1 MKTNLLASAAVLG
14 LLCTGGASVGETAAK
29 GSPSSCP
36 SGALSEARLAKGAQ
50 AHDPNSVTAVQAAA
64 LDADLRQRL
73 AKLGQPDG
81 VQPLAPNSIR
91 VDVRVHVITK
101 NDGTGGVTSNMII
114 RQINTLN
121 RGYSGQSNPA
131 HAARTPFWFVLKS
144 IDHTAN
150 SDWYNWSY
158 PGRDRHDDREAKAA
172 LHEGGWKDLNMYVA
186 NLGDGLLGYA
196 NYPGGKLFRD
206 GVVLLNE
213 SLPGGDA
220 APYNEGDTATHE
232 VGHWFG
238 LFHTFQNGCDNP
250 GDRVA
255 DTPYQDNG
263 DNIFSCEESLDTCP
277 SKQGRDPVHNFMSYG
292 DDPCLDRFTA
302 GQSLRMSNVWVAYR
316 AGD

>member
-1 MKTNLLASAAVLG
+1 MKTNLLMSAVVLG
-14 LLCTGGASVGETAAK
+14 LVCAGGSATTGTTSAGSKSACQSSET
-29 GSPSSCP
+29 SN
-36 SGALSEARLAKGAQ
+36 ARLAKGAHAQ
-50 AHDPNSVTAVQAAA
+50 DPNSVTAAQAAA
-64 LDADLRQRL
+64 LDADLQQRL
-73 AKLGQPDG
+73 ARLGNPNG
-81 VQPLAPNSIR
+81 VRPLAPQSIR

-121 RGYSGQSNPA
+121 RGYAGQSNPA
-131 HAARTPFWFVLKS
+131 DSVRTPFWFVLKS
-144 IDHTAN
+144 VDHTAN

-158 PGRDRHDDREAKAA
+158 PGNDPADDREAKAA

-196 NYPGGKLFRD
+196 TFPGGKLFRD

-232 VGHWFG
+232 VGHWLG

-263 DNIFSCEESLDTCP
+263 DNIFSCEESLDTCA
-277 SKQGRDPVHNFMSYG
+277 SKPGHDPVHNFMSYG

-302 GQSLRMSNVWVAYR
+302 GQSLRMSNIWVAYR
-316 AGD
+316 TGQ